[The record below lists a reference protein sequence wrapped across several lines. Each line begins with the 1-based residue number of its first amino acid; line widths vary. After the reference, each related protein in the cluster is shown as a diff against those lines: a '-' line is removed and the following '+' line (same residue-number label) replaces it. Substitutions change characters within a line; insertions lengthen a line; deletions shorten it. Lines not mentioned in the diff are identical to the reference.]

1 MTKAIAKWLALAL
14 SATLIL
20 SGCGLITVDKEKE
33 QAQKDAQIVAEFNGG
48 SVSYGEA
55 MKEYENWASYY
66 QMYGYNLTDENEI
79 KDLKQQVLDTLV
91 QQKVVEAKAKE
102 MGLTELTADEKAAL
116 DEQATSEYEEAIN
129 YYTGY
134 LEGDTEEETR
144 QNAVDYLE
152 SIGYTLESI
161 QQYNLSNAWQ
171 EKLKADITKDVTVS
185 DADVQTAYEASV
197 AEDQASYTEDNYNF
211 ENAATY
217 GDTVT
222 WVPEGYR
229 AVKHILLT
237 LSDDD
242 AAALSDLQS
251 QIEDVNIRIEEIQNP
266 EAAAEGEEGDISAF
280 NDAGAVDST
289 EAAAAA
295 AAAEPEATDAA
306 VEGAAVTAEPEDL
319 AAAVEGAAATAEPE
333 ATADA
338 VEDAAADEAVATGD
352 EDFVDDSGLVEEDLT
367 DEGTE
372 DISALDNLTLPE
384 LEAKRTE
391 LTKQLDTLKAATLAK
406 LQPKIDEIQVKINAG
421 EDFEKLIEQYGED
434 DGMKTEPTKT
444 NGYYVSAT
452 SQMWDDAFTTA
463 AMALAKVGDV
473 SSPVLGQSG
482 VHIIKYVADVTPGPV
497 PLETIKDVI
506 RDQALDQAKS
516 DLYDQTVNGWVQAA
530 GAKTYV
536 DRLVDQGAAG

>member
-102 MGLTELTADEKAAL
+102 MGLTELTAEEKAAL

-237 LSDDD
+237 LSDED

-280 NDAGAVDST
+280 NDAEAVDST

-295 AAAEPEATDAA
+295 AT
-306 VEGAAVTAEPEDL
+306 T
-319 AAAVEGAAATAEPE
+319 EPE

-482 VHIIKYVADVTPGPV
+482 VHIIKYIGDVAPGAV
-497 PLETIKDVI
+497 PLETVKEEIKA
-506 RDQALDQAKS
+506 QALEQAKN
-516 DLYDQTVNGWVQAA
+516 DLYDTTVSKWVSEAN
-530 GAKTYV
+530 AKTYV
-536 DRLVDQGAAG
+536 DRLT

>member
-102 MGLTELTADEKAAL
+102 MGLTELTAEEKAAL

-306 VEGAAVTAEPEDL
+306 VEGAAVTAEPEAL

-482 VHIIKYVADVTPGPV
+482 VHIIKYIGDVAPGAV
-497 PLETIKDVI
+497 PLETVKEEIKA
-506 RDQALDQAKS
+506 QALEQAKN
-516 DLYDQTVNGWVQAA
+516 DLYDTTVSKWVSEAN
-530 GAKTYV
+530 AKTYV
-536 DRLVDQGAAG
+536 DRLT

>member
-20 SGCGLITVDKEKE
+20 SGCGLITIDKEKE

-48 SVSYGEA
+48 SVTYGEA

-66 QMYGYNLTDENEI
+66 QMYGYNLTDANEI

-102 MGLTELTADEKAAL
+102 MGLTDLTEEEKAAL
-116 DEQATSEYEEAIN
+116 NEQAASEYEEAIN
-129 YYTGY
+129 YYSGY

-171 EKLKADITKDVTVS
+171 EKLRNEITKDVTVS
-185 DADVQTAYEASV
+185 DSDVQAAYEASV
-197 AEDQASYTEDNYNF
+197 AEDQASFTEDNYNF

-237 LSDDD
+237 LSEEDS
-242 AAALSDLQS
+242 AALSDLQS
-251 QIEDVNIRIEEIQNP
+251 QIEDVNVHIEELQNP
-266 EAAAEGEEGDISAF
+266 EAGDDGEEGDIPAF
-280 NDAGAVDST
+280 SEADVIDAN
-289 EAAAAA
+289 EAA
-295 AAAEPEATDAA
+295 EE
-306 VEGAAVTAEPEDL
+306 
-319 AAAVEGAAATAEPE
+319 AATANEE
-333 ATADA
+333 S
-338 VEDAAADEAVATGD
+338 DAAADEDAALEDAEAEETIATGD
-352 EDFVDDSGLVEEDLT
+352 EDFVEEGELVEEDSA
-367 DEGTE
+367 DEETE
-372 DISALDNLTLPE
+372 DVTELDNLTLPE

-391 LTKQLDTLKAATLAK
+391 LTQQLETLKAAALAK
-406 LQPKIDEIQVKINAG
+406 LQPKIDEIQAKINAG
-421 EDFEKLIEQYGED
+421 EDFEKLIEEYGED
-434 DGMKTEPTKT
+434 DGMKNEPTKT

-463 AMALAKVGDV
+463 AMALSKVGDV
-473 SSPVLGQSG
+473 SGPVLGQSG
-482 VHIIKYVADVTPGPV
+482 VHIIKYIADVTPGAV
-497 PLETIKDVI
+497 PLEKVREEIEA
-506 RDQALDQAKS
+506 QALEEAKN
-516 DLYDQTVNGWVQAA
+516 DLYDTTVSKWVSEANV
-530 GAKTYV
+530 KTYV
-536 DRLVDQGAAG
+536 DRMN

>member
-20 SGCGLITVDKEKE
+20 SGCGLITIDKEKE
-33 QAQKDAQIVAEFNGG
+33 QAQKDSQVVAEFNGG

-66 QMYGYNLTDENEI
+66 QMYGYNLTDETEI

-102 MGLTELTADEKAAL
+102 MGLTELTDAEKATL
-116 DEQATSEYEEAIN
+116 DEQATSEYEEAIT

-161 QQYNLSNAWQ
+161 QQYNLANAWQ
-171 EKLKADITKDVTVS
+171 EKLKNEITKDVAVS

-237 LSDDD
+237 LSDED

-266 EAAAEGEEGDISAF
+266 EASAEGEEGDLSAF
-280 NDAGAVDST
+280 NDAGAVDSA

-295 AAAEPEATDAA
+295 ATVAPEATDAAVEDVASTVAPAATDAAVEDAAATVEPEATDAA
-306 VEGAAVTAEPEDL
+306 VE
-319 AAAVEGAAATAEPE
+319 
-333 ATADA
+333 
-338 VEDAAADEAVATGD
+338 DAAAEEAIATGD

-372 DISALDNLTLPE
+372 DVSALDNLTLPQ
-384 LEAKRTE
+384 LEIKRTE
-391 LTKQLDTLKAATLAK
+391 LTQQLETLKAATLAK
-406 LQPKIDEIQVKINAG
+406 LQPKIDEIQAKITAG
-421 EDFEKLIEQYGED
+421 EDFEKLIEEYGED

-463 AMALAKVGDV
+463 AMALAKIGDV
-473 SSPVLGQSG
+473 SGPVLGQSG
-482 VHIIKYVADVTPGPV
+482 VHIIKYIADVTSGAV
-497 PLETIKDVI
+497 PLETVREEIET
-506 RDQALDQAKS
+506 QALEQAKN
-516 DLYDQTVNGWVQAA
+516 DLYDTAVSKWVSEAN
-530 GAKTYV
+530 AKTYV
-536 DRLVDQGAAG
+536 DRLT

>member
-20 SGCGLITVDKEKE
+20 SGCGLITIDKEKE
-33 QAQKDAQIVAEFNGG
+33 QAQKDSQIVAEFSGG

-102 MGLTELTADEKAAL
+102 MGLTELTAEEKATL

-129 YYTGY
+129 YYMGY

-161 QQYNLSNAWQ
+161 QQYNLANAWQ
-171 EKLKADITKDVTVS
+171 EKLKNDITKDVAVS
-185 DADVQTAYEASV
+185 DADVQAAYEASV

-237 LSDDD
+237 LSDED
-242 AAALSDLQS
+242 AAAMSDLQS
-251 QIEDVNIRIEEIQNP
+251 QIEDVNIRIVEIQNP
-266 EAAAEGEEGDISAF
+266 EGAADGEEGDISAF

-295 AAAEPEATDAA
+295 ATAAPEATAA
-306 VEGAAVTAEPEDL
+306 AVVEGATVTAEPETTD
-319 AAAVEGAAATAEPE
+319 A
-333 ATADA
+333 A

-352 EDFVDDSGLVEEDLT
+352 EDFVDASGLVEEDFT

-406 LQPKIDEIQVKINAG
+406 LQPKIDEIQAKIAAG

-434 DGMKTEPTKT
+434 EGMKTEPTKT

-463 AMALAKVGDV
+463 AMTLAKVGDV

-482 VHIIKYVADVTPGPV
+482 VHIIKYIADVTPGAV
-497 PLETIKDVI
+497 PLETVREEIQT
-506 RDQALDQAKS
+506 QALEQAQN
-516 DLYDQTVNGWVQAA
+516 DLYDTTVSKWVSEAN
-530 GAKTYV
+530 AKTYV
-536 DRLVDQGAAG
+536 DRLT